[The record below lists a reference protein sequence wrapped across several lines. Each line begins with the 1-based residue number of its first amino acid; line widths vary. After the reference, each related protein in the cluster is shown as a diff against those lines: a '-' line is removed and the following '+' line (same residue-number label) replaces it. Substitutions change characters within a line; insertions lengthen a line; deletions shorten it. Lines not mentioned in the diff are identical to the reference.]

1 MSNRLEQVSTKLNKL
16 DHIERRLNE
25 LKTDVNTELKEMKG
39 KVNGVEEC
47 VTHISKQYD
56 DQTREVKEMKK
67 SVSNIRIENEMIL
80 NELEMV
86 RNKFEDL
93 NERHLDLQTR
103 SMRDNL
109 VFSGIPE
116 TEEENTEE
124 VLKEFIRAEMNITE
138 VPQFQGTPNGE
149 RLPDKHKP
157 IVAKFVLHKE
167 REIVRKA
174 APSSLEGKGFGVNE
188 QFPRE
193 INERRKVVYPHYK
206 KAKQQG
212 KKAVMI
218 ADKLI
223 IDSKRFF
230 PPTGKFVADPGS
242 NQVPM

>member
-1 MSNRLEQVSTKLNKL
+1 
-16 DHIERRLNE
+16 
-25 LKTDVNTELKEMKG
+25 MKG
-39 KVNGVEEC
+39 KVIGVEEC

-67 SVSNIRIENEMIL
+67 SVSNIRNENEMIL

-138 VPQFQGTPNGE
+138 VPQFHRVHRMGK